1 MDNIENSMLKNIG
14 SINDEGMLGGLK
26 RKGFTYD
33 QSVAEI
39 FSNSKDAKSKNIDY
53 NVNEDYIYIIDDGIG
68 MDENTSRNM
77 FDIHRSNHIGEKT
90 NGVSGIGAKAS
101 LVVLSEETLVQIFT
115 KKEGMD
121 KGIRIEIPFDE
132 MYLQKKYTGMINR
145 YYMTEIE
152 EKKHVDERKKMSNKY
167 GTTIRFIYNI
177 KLASTIERQFEIIER
192 QKKEKKDKDNYEKIY
207 DPSNKLY
214 IIFGTFDIKVSYKFE
229 NNKSKELLKY
239 DYFKGND
246 SNFYKGKNVET
257 IFFYNNE
264 FNNRIIWDSNEGQK
278 EFKILKCSRVSTTL
292 TDVVEDLKG
301 YKLIG
306 EFTITTGLRKDSK
319 YFDEKNPKLPEV
331 LSDFII
337 DYNKKYIPNT
347 YKKCTYFENNC
358 IIRRNGQCISSIDI
372 TEGLY
377 KSTKKYKLED
387 KNTNLTQCVID
398 YNPISNIDNKQDIF
412 MGIQENKNQYIPPPQ
427 IKSLLRLVYFI
438 KKIKTKE
445 IWEYFNKKIN
455 NEDENNEDENNEDE
469 NNEDEKIEDENN
481 EDENNEDEKIEDEN
495 NEDEKIEVDDEK
507 VEKKI
512 TIKQY
517 NILIKY
523 LENNTNTKNDPLIN
537 KLYNKFI
544 K

>member
-1 MDNIENSMLKNIG
+1 MDNIENSMLQNIG

-33 QSVAEI
+33 QSLAEI

-68 MDENTSRNM
+68 MDENASRNM
-77 FDIHRSNHIGEKT
+77 FDIHRSNHSCEKT
-90 NGVSGIGAKAS
+90 NCVSGIGAKAS

-167 GTTIRFIYNI
+167 GTTIRFTYNI
-177 KLASTIERQFEIIER
+177 KLASTIERQFEIIKI
-192 QKKEKKDKDNYEKIY
+192 KKEKKDKDNYEKIY

-214 IIFGTFDIKVSYKFE
+214 IIFGAFDIKVSYKFE

-264 FNNRIIWDSNEGQK
+264 LNNRIIWDSNEGQK
-278 EFKILKCSRVSTTL
+278 EFKILKCSRVATTL

-319 YFDEKNPKLPEV
+319 YFDENEKNPKLPEV

-337 DYNKKYIPNT
+337 EYNKKHIPNT

-445 IWEYFNKKIN
+445 IWEYFNKKVN
-455 NEDENNEDENNEDE
+455 NE
-469 NNEDEKIEDENN
+469 IEDEDEI
-481 EDENNEDEKIEDEN
+481 EDDEEIEVEVDDEKVE
-495 NEDEKIEVDDEK
+495 IEVDDEK
-507 VEKKI
+507 VEIEVEKKI